1 MTLGSLRSWGWR
13 GFALSLALLS
23 AGCANLAQP
32 PASSAGAGAGAASST
47 GTAQQSARAYR
58 KNITLEGRL
67 SLRYQQNQE
76 DRSVHGSFVWN
87 QSTGQTTVRLL
98 SPLGQTI
105 AVIEIK
111 PGLATL
117 TESGKAPRSATD
129 VNQLTEQTLGWPLP
143 IAGLRDW
150 LQGFATD
157 AGGKPFVAQAPADSD
172 TEVAV
177 TTQDGWRIQYVNWQA
192 EGGANGGSM
201 PKRIDLERFTEQA
214 GEVAIRIVIDKAS

>member
-1 MTLGSLRSWGWR
+1 MTPSSLGWR
-13 GFALSLALLS
+13 AFAVSLALLS
-23 AGCANLAQP
+23 AGCANLAQQ
-32 PASSAGAGAGAASST
+32 PAT
-47 GTAQQSARAYR
+47 GTGAVSASTQSARTYR
-58 KNITLEGRL
+58 KNIALEGRL

-76 DRSVHGSFVWN
+76 DRSVHGSFVWTQN
-87 QSTGQTTVRLL
+87 ADQTTLRLL

-105 AVIEIK
+105 AVIDIK

-172 TEVAV
+172 TAVAV
-177 TTQDGWRIQYVNWQA
+177 TTQDGWRIQYVNWQT
-192 EGGANGGSM
+192 GAAASGGSM
-201 PKRIDLERFTEQA
+201 PKRIDLERFTDQA